1 MSFKILT
8 FFVLTISLIVSSCS
22 HSFKLVAN
30 TQSHSKQ
37 NELSE
42 KNVNSHVSSFN
53 VKNEIPTEEKVDSIS
68 LLKTKI
74 KNENLN
80 ILKKVI
86 FSSLSVKEVIHSNNI
101 NLIKAKVQNPFV
113 SIQKSSE
120 IELNEP
126 SGNFWGD
133 LIKDFFLGLLIGAI
147 IALIITCIIV
157 YGSPELIYWILI
169 ILGCLAALFI
179 VVLFFTW
186 IVLMI
191 QG

>member
-1 MSFKILT
+1 M
-8 FFVLTISLIVSSCS
+8 
-22 HSFKLVAN
+22 
-30 TQSHSKQ
+30 
-37 NELSE
+37 
-42 KNVNSHVSSFN
+42 
-53 VKNEIPTEEKVDSIS
+53 
-68 LLKTKI
+68 
-74 KNENLN
+74 
-80 ILKKVI
+80 I
-86 FSSLSVKEVIHSNNI
+86 FSSLSVKEVIHSNNL

-120 IELNEP
+120 IELNEA

>member
-8 FFVLTISLIVSSCS
+8 FFVFTISLIVSSCS

-30 TQSHSKQ
+30 TQSNSKQ

-42 KNVNSHVSSFN
+42 KNVNSQVSSFN
-53 VKNEIPTEEKVDSIS
+53 VKNENTTEEKVDSIS
-68 LLKTKI
+68 LPKTKI
-74 KNENLN
+74 KNENFN
-80 ILKKVI
+80 IVKKVI
-86 FSSLSVKEVIHSNNI
+86 FSSLSFKEVILSNNL

-126 SGNFWGD
+126 PGNFWGD